1 MACSDPQSKAAA
13 MFKVVYQFLLL
24 LFVLAVVP
32 AAAQDY
38 KDTVFTAGAYSCSCK
53 YQLNPADDNGIFDQH
68 PREAAYPGGT
78 DEWKKFV
85 KQNLYKGLK
94 GKHRVELKFT
104 VDKNGDLSGFTVL
117 NSAPAQKYEEVVRI
131 LKLSGKWFPS
141 VQKGFCVKS
150 VVHLQLE
157 L

>member
-1 MACSDPQSKAAA
+1 MLKLIILPAILFLASAADCQS
-13 MFKVVYQFLLL
+13 F
-24 LFVLAVVP
+24 
-32 AAAQDY
+32 
-38 KDTVFTAGAYSCSCK
+38 KDTTFTFREYSCSCK
-53 YQLNPADDNGIFDQH
+53 YNFSEQDDNGIFD
-68 PREAAYPGGT
+68 RNAIEAYYPGGQ

-85 KQNLYKGLK
+85 KKNIDKSLK
-94 GKHRVELKFT
+94 GKHTVEVKFT

-117 NSAPAQKYEEVVRI
+117 NNTPAQKYEEVVRI

-150 VVHLQLE
+150 FVVIKVE